1 MGAVRLDRKTFFYYV
16 LFFTFFILNLFSY
29 VLNFPFKMLPRGF
42 SSLVTMPF
50 RKVLYCIALLLIGW
64 SSAQAKK
71 LDVSK
76 LDQECSRRNIAYVK
90 EQVAEFGNKTVV
102 EAKEKY
108 GPYCCDIHGDSYYSY
123 GESCL
128 MVAVGPY
135 RYGQADEE
143 TLELV
148 KYLLGIG
155 ADVDEKCRDGGYT
168 AIAVATQNRDIPLM
182 KLLLK
187 YKADTE
193 IADQTK
199 RGETPIFHAIRKSE
213 YDTDGSEAL
222 SLLIEKGAN
231 INATDKY
238 GQTALDLAT
247 KKRRQT
253 SNGVASG
260 RREKTTWAL
269 RLLMKKGANIDAKD
283 KNGKTA
289 LRVAM
294 CKKEFQW

>member
-1 MGAVRLDRKTFFYYV
+1 
-16 LFFTFFILNLFSY
+16 
-29 VLNFPFKMLPRGF
+29 
-42 SSLVTMPF
+42 MPF

-102 EAKEKY
+102 EAKQKY
-108 GPYCCDIHGDSYYSY
+108 GPYCCDIHGDSYYTI

-182 KLLLK
+182 KLLLEN
-187 YKADTE
+187 KADTE
-193 IADQTK
+193 IADLGGK
-199 RGETPIFHAIRKSE
+199 TPIFHAIRDTDYTGSTAASRS
-213 YDTDGSEAL
+213 TDGSSAL

-247 KKRRQT
+247 KKGDKPAMELLQ
-253 SNGVASG
+253 AA
-260 RREKTTWAL
+260 EK
-269 RLLMKKGANIDAKD
+269 KQPGH
-283 KNGKTA
+283 
-289 LRVAM
+289 
-294 CKKEFQW
+294 

>member
-1 MGAVRLDRKTFFYYV
+1 MGAVRFDRKTFSISYF
-16 LFFTFFILNLFSY
+16 FFTFFILNLFSY

-108 GPYCCDIHGDSYYSY
+108 GPYCCDGDGHSYGPYY

-135 RYGQADEE
+135 RREQADEE

-155 ADVDEKCRDGGYT
+155 ADVDEKCIDGDYS

-182 KLLLK
+182 KLLLEN
-187 YKADTE
+187 KADTE
-193 IADQTK
+193 IADLGGK
-199 RGETPIFHAIRKSE
+199 TPIFHAIR
-213 YDTDGSEAL
+213 DTDYTGST
-222 SLLIEKGAN
+222 
-231 INATDKY
+231 ATS
-238 GQTALDLAT
+238 
-247 KKRRQT
+247 R
-253 SNGVASG
+253 SS
-260 RREKTTWAL
+260 AL

-294 CKKEFQW
+294 CKKEFQWEFELQEHGASLKSEHKS

>member
-1 MGAVRLDRKTFFYYV
+1 MGQLDLIERHFLFRTF
-16 LFFTFFILNLFSY
+16 FFTFFILNLFSY

-108 GPYCCDIHGDSYYSY
+108 GPYCCDGDGHSYGPYY

-135 RYGQADEE
+135 RREQADEE

-155 ADVDEKCRDGGYT
+155 ADVDEKCIDGDYS

-182 KLLLK
+182 KLLLEN
-187 YKADTE
+187 KADTE
-193 IADQTK
+193 IADSGRK
-199 RGETPIFHAIRKSE
+199 TPIFHAIRKSE

-222 SLLIEKGAN
+222 SLLIDNGAN

-247 KKRRQT
+247 KKGDKPAMELLQAT
-253 SNGVASG
+253 
-260 RREKTTWAL
+260 EK
-269 RLLMKKGANIDAKD
+269 KQPGH
-283 KNGKTA
+283 
-289 LRVAM
+289 
-294 CKKEFQW
+294 

>member
-1 MGAVRLDRKTFFYYV
+1 MGAVRFDRKTFSISYF
-16 LFFTFFILNLFSY
+16 FFTFFILNLFSY

-42 SSLVTMPF
+42 SSLVIMPF

-108 GPYCCDIHGDSYYSY
+108 GPYCCDGDGHSYGPYY

-135 RYGQADEE
+135 RREQADEE

-155 ADVDEKCRDGGYT
+155 ADVDEKCIDGDYS

-182 KLLLK
+182 KLLLEN
-187 YKADTE
+187 KADTE
-193 IADQTK
+193 IADLGGK
-199 RGETPIFHAIRKSE
+199 TPIFHAIRDTDYTGSTATSRS
-213 YDTDGSEAL
+213 TDGSSAL

-247 KKRRQT
+247 KKGDKPAMELLQ
-253 SNGVASG
+253 AA
-260 RREKTTWAL
+260 EK
-269 RLLMKKGANIDAKD
+269 KQPGH
-283 KNGKTA
+283 
-289 LRVAM
+289 
-294 CKKEFQW
+294 